1 MQRYNTV
8 TVLKLPDSRIN
19 AFGVMQIAEMLTN
32 IGCLRDLDLDM
43 NPNAQENFHLL
54 CQPAGNLLFLS
65 LRHCKI
71 SDEGVKKIANE
82 LRYRDPPNDPKLIS
96 LSLSNNRV
104 TCEGAAHLG
113 SMLRTNRSLKS
124 LSLLANRMCD
134 DGAWAIIKELKMYVE
149 RFRFNLPP
157 LIRFYRVRTTLEHE
171 EIVDLRRK
179 RFEELTSPAEELV
192 SKESNNDSTEEKGRK
207 NNKSRSVRS
216 SSRRSKTSIAD
227 VSIKALRTGSID
239 QDLVS
244 TRKKKV
250 AGDDREKRHPFGTE
264 SFPING
270 ALVSTGN
277 MCLQYLD
284 LSCNYCRILGRVSR
298 GINRPDFYVDNHLT
312 KYTLKDLINCLYYQ
326 NFLLLG
332 DRSMGLLHVILEGG
346 GFETED
352 EIDWA
357 TFEELLRIRRKDNA
371 PSKDAFQDFVS
382 PESRM
387 LREKIEASENAAE
400 NSSNNFPARSSKL
413 DE

>member
-1 MQRYNTV
+1 MQR
-8 TVLKLPDSRIN
+8 LPDSRIN

-134 DGAWAIIKELKMYVE
+134 DGAWAIIKELK
-149 RFRFNLPP
+149 
-157 LIRFYRVRTTLEHE
+157 ITTLEHE

-192 SKESNNDSTEEKGRK
+192 SKEFNNDSTEEKGRK

-216 SSRRSKTSIAD
+216 SSRRSKTCTIDAHALNRER
-227 VSIKALRTGSID
+227 VSLERDCISSDRGRID
-239 QDLVS
+239 QS
-244 TRKKKV
+244 SENRKHRP
-250 AGDDREKRHPFGTE
+250 G
-264 SFPING
+264 S
-270 ALVSTGN
+270 
-277 MCLQYLD
+277 
-284 LSCNYCRILGRVSR
+284 
-298 GINRPDFYVDNHLT
+298 GINA
-312 KYTLKDLINCLYYQ
+312 KK
-326 NFLLLG
+326 
-332 DRSMGLLHVILEGG
+332 
-346 GFETED
+346 
-352 EIDWA
+352 
-357 TFEELLRIRRKDNA
+357 
-371 PSKDAFQDFVS
+371 
-382 PESRM
+382 ESGR
-387 LREKIEASENAAE
+387 
-400 NSSNNFPARSSKL
+400 
-413 DE
+413 